1 MQGKMQV
8 VALVSGGK
16 DSCYAMMKCQEY
28 GHQIVALANLMPV
41 DDAQDELDSYMY
53 QTVGHQIVVSY
64 AQCMGIPLF
73 RRRIQG
79 SSRNQG
85 LNYSRTLG
93 DEVEDMLI
101 ILKEVKRRI
110 PSISAVSSGAIA
122 SDYQRLRVESVCSRL
137 GLVSLAYL
145 WKQDQSSLL
154 QQMIRS
160 GIIAITVKVAAIG
173 LNPSKHLGK
182 EITQLES
189 HLHELKKLY
198 GINVCGEGGEYETLT
213 LDCPLFKNARIMLDK
228 FEVFLHSPDQIAPVG
243 VLHPLEYHLEKKM
256 GSVPA
261 DDSATSNK
269 VTGGEF
275 DSVCEVLG
283 DCQNICEPQCPKND
297 VISDLALVAEQE
309 FHISKSKKNDTFSI
323 ACWLASETSSD
334 LQEDMEAVLTKIE
347 LLLSKFTCSWENV
360 LYIHLYIAD
369 MNEFARA
376 NEAYVKFIRQENC
389 RFGVPSRSTIE
400 LPLSQVGLG
409 KACIE
414 VLVSNDHTKNV
425 LHVQSI
431 SCWAPSCI
439 GPYSQATLHRDV
451 LYMAGQLGLDPPTM
465 LIGDEGPASE
475 LKQALENTEAV
486 ANCFNCSVA
495 LSALFLI
502 IYCSK
507 SLNSSD
513 RIAIENQKN
522 VSLTQMKLRSD
533 SQSSS
538 MPLVGDPIVLY
549 VLVPDLPKRALVEV
563 KPMLYTGEN
572 VKILTVVAKQDP
584 YTRQVY
590 WGFQH
595 ESWHSECCR
604 ECIVP
609 GRLVTAIISVTEEVV
624 AKICSLSARP
634 YNEPNC
640 EPDHELQIARM
651 AEFCIYLID
660 KVLLEND
667 FAWDDIVTLRIYFAT
682 TLCTSHG
689 KLSTIFTRV
698 FNEFSQMSLRI
709 DTDKEPIF
717 NLVPVLGA
725 GRSATSMNDILTCE
739 LYAKK
744 L

>member
-1 MQGKMQV
+1 MHNVWGFPYFGDEFKDLPGHFHFV
-8 VALVSGGK
+8 ICYFGLVR
-16 DSCYAMMKCQEY
+16 
-28 GHQIVALANLMPV
+28 H
-41 DDAQDELDSYMY
+41 
-53 QTVGHQIVVSY
+53 
-64 AQCMGIPLF
+64 
-73 RRRIQG
+73 
-79 SSRNQG
+79 QG
-85 LNYSRTLG
+85 LNYNRTPG

-101 ILKEVKRRI
+101 LLKEVKRRI
-110 PSISAVSSGAIA
+110 PSVSAVSSGAIA

-213 LDCPLFKNARIMLDK
+213 LDCPLFKNARIVLDK

-261 DDSATSNK
+261 NDSAINNK
-269 VTGGEF
+269 VTMGEF
-275 DSVCEVLG
+275 DLVCEVLG
-283 DCQNICEPQCPKND
+283 DCQNICEPQCPKSD
-297 VISDLALVAEQE
+297 VISDCSLDTKQE

-323 ACWLASETSSD
+323 ACWLQDASETSAD
-334 LQEDMEAVLTKIE
+334 LQVDMEAVLTKLE
-347 LLLSKFTCSWENV
+347 LLLGKFSCSWENV
-360 LYIHLYIAD
+360 LYIHLYIAE

-414 VLVSNDHTKNV
+414 VLVSSDLTKNV

-439 GPYSQATLHRDV
+439 GPYSQATLHHDV

-475 LKQALENTEAV
+475 LKQALESCEAV
-486 ANCFNCSVA
+486 ANCFNCSIS

-513 RIAIENQKN
+513 RNSIENQKN
-522 VSLTQMKLRSD
+522 VCLMQMKLRSD
-533 SQSSS
+533 GQSRS
-538 MPLVGDPIVLY
+538 MPLASDPIVLY

-572 VKILTVVAKQDP
+572 VKILTEVAKQES
-584 YTRQVY
+584 YTRQAY

-595 ESWHSECCR
+595 ESWHNDCCQECM
-604 ECIVP
+604 VP
-609 GRLVTAIISVTEEVV
+609 GRLVTAVISVSKEVV
-624 AKICSLSARP
+624 AKICSLSASV
-634 YNEPNC
+634 YNESDC
-640 EPDHELQIARM
+640 EPDREHQIARM
-651 AEFCIYLID
+651 AEFCIYLVD

-667 FAWDDIVTLRIYFAT
+667 FSWDDIVTLKIYFAT
-682 TLCTSHG
+682 TLHTSHG
-689 KLSTIFTRV
+689 KLLTIFTRV
-698 FNEFSQMSLRI
+698 FDEFGQMSMRI

-725 GRSATSMNDILTCE
+725 GRSAASMDDILTCE

-744 L
+744 S

>member
-1 MQGKMQV
+1 
-8 VALVSGGK
+8 
-16 DSCYAMMKCQEY
+16 
-28 GHQIVALANLMPV
+28 
-41 DDAQDELDSYMY
+41 
-53 QTVGHQIVVSY
+53 
-64 AQCMGIPLF
+64 
-73 RRRIQG
+73 
-79 SSRNQG
+79 
-85 LNYSRTLG
+85 
-93 DEVEDMLI
+93 
-101 ILKEVKRRI
+101 
-110 PSISAVSSGAIA
+110 
-122 SDYQRLRVESVCSRL
+122 
-137 GLVSLAYL
+137 
-145 WKQDQSSLL
+145 
-154 QQMIRS
+154 
-160 GIIAITVKVAAIG
+160 
-173 LNPSKHLGK
+173 
-182 EITQLES
+182 
-189 HLHELKKLY
+189 
-198 GINVCGEGGEYETLT
+198 
-213 LDCPLFKNARIMLDK
+213 
-228 FEVFLHSPDQIAPVG
+228 
-243 VLHPLEYHLEKKM
+243 M

-261 DDSATSNK
+261 NDSDTSNK

-275 DSVCEVLG
+275 DSICEVLG
-283 DCQNICEPQCPKND
+283 DCQNICELPCPKND
-297 VISDLALVAEQE
+297 VISDFALDTEQE
-309 FHISKSKKNDTFSI
+309 FHISKSKNNTFSI
-323 ACWLASETSSD
+323 ACWLQNASQTSAD

-389 RFGVPSRSTIE
+389 CFGVPSRSTIE

-465 LIGDEGPASE
+465 LIVDEGPASE
-475 LKQALENTEAV
+475 LKQALENSEAV

-522 VSLTQMKLRSD
+522 VCLTQMKLRSH
-533 SQSSS
+533 SQSMS

-572 VKILTVVAKQDP
+572 VKILTEVAKQDP
-584 YTRQVY
+584 HTRQAY
-590 WGFQH
+590 WGFQY
-595 ESWHSECCR
+595 ESWHSDCCQ

-609 GRLVTAIISVTEEVV
+609 GRVVTAIISVTEEVV
-624 AKICSLSARP
+624 DKICSLSARP
-634 YNEPNC
+634 YNESK
-640 EPDHELQIARM
+640 PDHEHQIARM
-651 AEFCIYLID
+651 AEFCIYLVD

-667 FAWDDIVTLRIYFAT
+667 FSWDDIVTLRIYFAT
-682 TLCTSHG
+682 ILHTSHG

-698 FNEFSQMSLRI
+698 FSEFSQMSMRI

-725 GRSATSMNDILTCE
+725 GRSATSMDDILTCE

-744 L
+744 S